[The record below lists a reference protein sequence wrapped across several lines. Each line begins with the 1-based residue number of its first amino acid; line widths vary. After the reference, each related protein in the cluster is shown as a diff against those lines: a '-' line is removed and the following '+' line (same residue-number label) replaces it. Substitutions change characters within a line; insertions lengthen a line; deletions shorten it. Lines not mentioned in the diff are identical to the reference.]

1 MGHNMQMRSQVRD
14 RAINDCIDILRKQ
27 AEETGT
33 MVDNFSAIVEEME
46 ALKLC
51 RCPTLPADS

>member
-14 RAINDCIDILRKQ
+14 RAIDDCIDVLRQQ

-33 MVDNFSAIVEEME
+33 MVANFSVIVEEME
-46 ALKLC
+46 ALKFC
-51 RCPTLPADS
+51 RCSTRSAA

>member
-14 RAINDCIDILRKQ
+14 RAIDDCIDILRQQ

-33 MVDNFSAIVEEME
+33 MVANFSVIVEEME

-51 RCPTLPADS
+51 RCPTLTAD